1 MTGLKIVKKRLNGDA
16 LVGLEIS
23 IPIDGEVDH
32 CQERV
37 GVDMIVVTGLLYG
50 LVAEAQ
56 TDTET
61 AQRLQE
67 VVVVADK
74 RDHLVIGLVHFLI
87 FHRLLPSYDYGCKII
102 HYFRYTQ

>member
-1 MTGLKIVKKRLNGDA
+1 MGILIIELQDQLRQGVVGIERFGELTTDIRQLEVEEVGMTGLKIVKKRLNGDA

-50 LVAEAQ
+50 LVAE
-56 TDTET
+56 T
-61 AQRLQE
+61 
-67 VVVVADK
+67 
-74 RDHLVIGLVHFLI
+74 
-87 FHRLLPSYDYGCKII
+87 
-102 HYFRYTQ
+102 